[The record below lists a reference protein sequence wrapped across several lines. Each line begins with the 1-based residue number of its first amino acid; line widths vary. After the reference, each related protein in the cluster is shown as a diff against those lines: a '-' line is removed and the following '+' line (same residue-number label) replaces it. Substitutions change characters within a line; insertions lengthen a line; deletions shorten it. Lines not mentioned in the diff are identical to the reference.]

1 MFQKADILTQKIVET
16 LNTLVYLNE
25 ISRWSSLEL
34 WFPDAQAPK
43 SMVKKLSW
51 WFQKLLIEEEG
62 NDNLRD
68 NFFKFLKCS
77 GSNLQSPSLKRRLS
91 VKEAPTLQ

>member
-51 WFQKLLIEEEG
+51 WSQKLLIKEEIHQTT
-62 NDNLRD
+62 
-68 NFFKFLKCS
+68 
-77 GSNLQSPSLKRRLS
+77 SNAMKAQDL
-91 VKEAPTLQ
+91 